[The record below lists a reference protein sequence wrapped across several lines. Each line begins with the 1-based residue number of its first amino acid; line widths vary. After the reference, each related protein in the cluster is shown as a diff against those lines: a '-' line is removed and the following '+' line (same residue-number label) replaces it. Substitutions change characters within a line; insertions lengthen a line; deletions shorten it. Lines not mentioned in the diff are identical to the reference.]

1 MMESDVIIIGSGVAG
16 LISALEIDQSREIV
30 LITKKSLED
39 SNSYLAQGGISALL
53 DETDRERYI
62 EDTLRAGHYK
72 NTKPAVDTLV
82 DESRAAI
89 ATLEKYGVPFSRDTQ
104 GNLLL
109 TREGAHSVNRIRYCE
124 DQTGKYIM
132 DALIAEAKIR
142 PNIKILE
149 NTKCDDLLIRDG
161 KIYGVSASNRTN
173 FNIYA
178 DFTILACGGLG
189 GLFENTTN
197 FRHICGDGIELALE
211 HNIDLKDISYIQIH
225 PTALYEDNTERRFLI
240 SESVRGEGAVLLN
253 HKKERFTD
261 ELKPRDVVSKAILEE
276 MKREKVKYEF
286 IDFSTIKLDIDER
299 FPNITK
305 HLRELGY
312 DLRRDLVPIVP
323 AYHYTMGG
331 IRVDLDART
340 NIENLYAVG
349 EVACTGVHGQ
359 NRLASNSLLESVV
372 FGKRCANDINNS
384 EKDFYNI
391 KKLAYSSI
399 DFSKAKKKIEERIRE
414 DEKSKT
420 SQV

>member
-1 MMESDVIIIGSGVAG
+1 MMESDVIIVGSGLAG
-16 LISALEIDQSREIV
+16 LVSALEIDPSKKII
-30 LITKKSLED
+30 LLTKKRLED

-72 NTKPAVDTLV
+72 NTRSAVDTLV

-89 ATLEKYGVPFSRDTQ
+89 ASLEKYGVPFSRDPQ

-109 TREGAHSVNRIRYCE
+109 TREGAHSINRIRYCE

-132 DALIAEAKIR
+132 DALIAEVKNR
-142 PNIKILE
+142 SNIKILE
-149 NTKCDDLLIRDG
+149 NTKCDDLLIKDG
-161 KIYGVSASNRTN
+161 KIYGVSASNKTN

-197 FRHICGDGIELALE
+197 FRHICGDGIGLALE

-253 HKKERFTD
+253 HRKERFTD
-261 ELKPRDVVSKAILEE
+261 ELKPRDVVSRAILEE

-299 FPNITK
+299 FPNITN

-312 DLRRDLVPIVP
+312 DPRRDLVPIVP

-399 DFSKAKKKIEERIRE
+399 DFSKVKEKIEERIRE